1 MKMPTLNGTA
11 LAILAV
17 VLLGA
22 WVVLATINGAMHVPE
37 NDPPPEP
44 APQPEP
50 EPEPEPAKPATAA
63 RIRANTRMA
72 ERRAEQIDLPEGFV
86 SRRTAERRA
95 H

>member
-22 WVVLATINGAMHVPE
+22 WVVLATINGAMHIPE

-44 APQPEP
+44 APQPKP
-50 EPEPEPAKPATAA
+50 TPAPPVVVPDDHPAERRTS
-63 RIRANTRMA
+63 NA
-72 ERRAEQIDLPEGFV
+72 ERRAVPIPLPEGFV
-86 SRRTAERRA
+86 SRRIAERRA
-95 H
+95 Q